1 MLVSALEDFKAREG
15 LMKVKD
21 KADLD
26 RILDELDVDHIP
38 AEFVKSARIV
48 YTEGGTQHVS
58 ANELENIMNHEASL
72 EEMGI
77 KDIGLVLDLD
87 TIKTTIREYS
97 DAILQE
103 IGR

>member
-1 MLVSALEDFKAREG
+1 
-15 LMKVKD
+15 MKVKD
-21 KADLD
+21 RGDLD

-48 YTEGGTQHVS
+48 YTQGGTQNVS
-58 ANELENIMNHEASL
+58 ADELETIMNHETSL

-77 KDIGLVLDLD
+77 KDIGLVLDLEN
-87 TIKTTIREYS
+87 IKTTIREYS
-97 DAILQE
+97 DAILHE

>member
-1 MLVSALEDFKAREG
+1 
-15 LMKVKD
+15 MKVND

-48 YTEGGTQHVS
+48 YAEGNTQHVS
-58 ANELENIMNHEASL
+58 ANELENIMNHDASL

-77 KDIGLVLDLD
+77 RDIGLVLDLE

-97 DAILQE
+97 DAILHE